1 MTAVSS
7 KQRKAG
13 GPFLIEQGKMVA
25 SNVDGVLV
33 KGAGHWLME
42 EALDQVMAKLL
53 EFLDR

>member
-1 MTAVSS
+1 
-7 KQRKAG
+7 
-13 GPFLIEQGKMVA
+13 MVA

-53 EFLDR
+53 EFLDRYDGTQEIRTSHL